1 MSFNSKYLYGHL
13 QISDLVNIYILYIRS
28 LCEQSAVVWHSMLTI
43 ENEQDLER
51 VQKTALKI
59 IYRNSYEN
67 YENALEM
74 SNLKSLKDRRKDLCL
89 TFAKRCLKNEA
100 TKDLFPLNNQRNDRK
115 NTHEKYKV
123 YHANT
128 GRLQKSP
135 IIYMQHL
142 LNE

>member
-1 MSFNSKYLYGHL
+1 
-13 QISDLVNIYILYIRS
+13 
-28 LCEQSAVVWHSMLTI
+28 MLTI

-59 IYRNSYEN
+59 IYKNSYEN

-74 SNLKSLKDRRKDLCL
+74 SNLKTLKDRRKDLCL

-100 TKDLFPLNNQRNDRK
+100 RKDLFPLNNQRNDGK
-115 NTHEKYKV
+115 YTHETYKV

>member
-1 MSFNSKYLYGHL
+1 
-13 QISDLVNIYILYIRS
+13 
-28 LCEQSAVVWHSMLTI
+28 MLTI

-59 IYRNSYEN
+59 IYRNSYES
-67 YENALEM
+67 YENALKI
-74 SNLKSLKDRRKDLCL
+74 SNLKTLKDRRKDLCL
-89 TFAKRCLKNEA
+89 TFAKRCLKNET
-100 TKDLFPLNNQRNDRK
+100 TKDLFPLNNQRNDGK
-115 NTHEKYKV
+115 HTHEKFKV

-128 GRLQKSP
+128 SRLQKSP